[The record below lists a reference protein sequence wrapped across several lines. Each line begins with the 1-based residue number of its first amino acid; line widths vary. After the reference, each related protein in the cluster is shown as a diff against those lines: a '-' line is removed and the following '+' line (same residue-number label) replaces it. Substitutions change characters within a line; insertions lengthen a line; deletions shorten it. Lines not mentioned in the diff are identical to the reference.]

1 MGKFSNY
8 HQYVREQ
15 ARNFRNEYIN
25 ELLDEIHEGSTDAY
39 EFIQDSKLHE
49 WCDNDFI
56 YVGLLD
62 SAEILDQSD
71 YVETDFGLWDGQE
84 PRDAIE
90 TQAFYTY
97 RRDLTV
103 YCPVG
108 QHSTGSVE
116 YIKECERIAKDE
128 YIQASRN
135 YSTPEEYLKENV

>member
-1 MGKFSNY
+1 MGKFSY
-8 HQYVREQ
+8 YYEYVEKQ
-15 ARNFRNEYIN
+15 ADDFTDEYFDYVTEKIK
-25 ELLDEIHEGSTDAY
+25 EGQTDIY
-39 EFIQDSKLHE
+39 TIIEENVHE

-56 YVGLLD
+56 YVNLLD
-62 SAEILDQSD
+62 SAEILDQSEEIEMD
-71 YVETDFGLWDGQE
+71 RGLWEGQE
-84 PRDAIE
+84 PRDAIQ

-135 YSTPEEYLKENV
+135 YFTPEEYLKENV